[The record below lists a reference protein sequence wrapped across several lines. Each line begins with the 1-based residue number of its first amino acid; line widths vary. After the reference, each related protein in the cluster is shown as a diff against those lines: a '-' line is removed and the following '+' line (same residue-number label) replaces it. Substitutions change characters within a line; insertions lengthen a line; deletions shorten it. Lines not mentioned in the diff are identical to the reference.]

1 MQTSCGVPQSVSSSA
16 VAVAAAAAIISTSL
30 VSAQGKC
37 LSIHTL
43 TLRGEWPRGQL
54 DHAVEEEEEE
64 EEEGGF
70 SRPTQDI

>member
-1 MQTSCGVPQSVSSSA
+1 MQPSCGVPQSVSSSA
-16 VAVAAAAAIISTSL
+16 VAVAAAAIISTSL

-64 EEEGGF
+64 GGF